1 MREWV
6 PMPLWRRPILLMGG
20 IMKLSVR
27 LATLGITAVALAGS
41 LGAQLRTNGQAGGRS
56 QPRASGQAGARPQ
69 PPASGQS
76 FARSQPPRM
85 SGQSFARSQP
95 PRMSGQSF
103 ARSQPPRSQFDNRPR
118 QDVRV
123 QQYSRA
129 RMDARGGNA
138 YGPRNDPRMDV
149 RGGNTYGS
157 RNDPRAGAGY
167 RVPVAEHGRP
177 LITRGYA
184 PGREYGRPAAYA
196 GSRIGGD
203 RGFRGG
209 REFRDGGWFYGGR
222 AFPFGWESRVVF
234 GGFFP
239 MGYAGYCDAVPYDYD
254 YMLPPMLPSYDPCLF
269 GDRVIVFDRFS
280 RHIVFVATL

>member
-1 MREWV
+1 MQ
-6 PMPLWRRPILLMGG
+6 LWRRPIPLMGG
-20 IMKLSVR
+20 DMKLSGR
-27 LATLGITAVALAGS
+27 LVTFAVTAVALAGA
-41 LGAQLRTNGQAGGRS
+41 LGAQQRTNGQAGGRS
-56 QPRASGQAGARPQ
+56 QPRASGQAARPQ
-69 PPASGQS
+69 PRASGQS
-76 FARSQPPRM
+76 YARSQQPRM

-95 PRMSGQSF
+95 PRGQV
-103 ARSQPPRSQFDNRPR
+103 DNRARP
-118 QDVRV
+118 DVRV
-123 QQYSRA
+123 QQYARA
-129 RMDARGGNA
+129 GIDTRGGSA
-138 YGPRNDPRMDV
+138 YGPRNDPR
-149 RGGNTYGS
+149 GGT
-157 RNDPRAGAGY
+157 GY

-184 PGREYGRPAAYA
+184 PGREYGRPVAYA
-196 GSRIGGD
+196 GSRFGGD
-203 RGFRGG
+203 REFRGG

-239 MGYAGYCDAVPYDYD
+239 PTYAGYCDAVPYDYD

>member
-1 MREWV
+1 MIVWE
-6 PMPLWRRPILLMGG
+6 PMQLWRRPILLMGG
-20 IMKLSVR
+20 NMKLSIR
-27 LATLGITAVALAGS
+27 LATVAITAVAFSGV
-41 LGAQLRTNGQAGGRS
+41 LGAQQRSSGQAGGRS
-56 QPRASGQAGARPQ
+56 QPRASGQAGARSQPRASGQSFARPQ
-69 PPASGQS
+69 SRESGQS

-95 PRMSGQSF
+95 PRG
-103 ARSQPPRSQFDNRPR
+103 QFDNRAR

-129 RMDARGGNA
+129 GT
-138 YGPRNDPRMDV
+138 DV

>member
-1 MREWV
+1 
-6 PMPLWRRPILLMGG
+6 
-20 IMKLSVR
+20 MKLSVR
-27 LATLGITAVALAGS
+27 LVTLAVTAVAFAGA
-41 LGAQLRTNGQAGGRS
+41 LGAQQRSNGQSGGRS
-56 QPRASGQAGARPQ
+56 QPRASGQGGARPQ
-69 PPASGQS
+69 QRASGQS
-76 FARSQPPRM
+76 YARSQPGASGQSYARSQPSRM

-95 PRMSGQSF
+95 PRG
-103 ARSQPPRSQFDNRPR
+103 QFDNRARP
-118 QDVRV
+118 DVRV

-129 RMDARGGNA
+129 G
-138 YGPRNDPRMDV
+138 MDV
-149 RGGNTYGS
+149 RGGNAYGS

-177 LITRGYA
+177 LITRGYTQ
-184 PGREYGRPAAYA
+184 GSQYGRSVAYA
-196 GSRIGGD
+196 GSRFGGD

-209 REFRDGGWFYGGR
+209 REFRDGSWFYGGR